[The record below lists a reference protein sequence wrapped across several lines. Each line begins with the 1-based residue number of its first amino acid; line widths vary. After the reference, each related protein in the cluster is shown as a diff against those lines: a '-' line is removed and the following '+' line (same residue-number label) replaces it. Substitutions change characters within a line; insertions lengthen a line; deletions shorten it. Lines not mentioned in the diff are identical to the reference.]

1 MSHCIPFI
9 LLMLILKI
17 NIIIHPIS
25 NQMIK
30 LQAAIKYGEE
40 DFSGAKGNICLSDFN
55 LFTLMSF

>member
-40 DFSGAKGNICLSDFN
+40 DFSGAKVTFVYLI
-55 LFTLMSF
+55 